1 MYVNPAR
8 NRLVEMFNDLEK
20 GECHMKRIQLTDGM
34 PSDIRRKEQSKQVNE
49 LADKIKDICSKSNLS
64 YKEKNKALYLADKEL
79 YIEIIETK

>member
-1 MYVNPAR
+1 
-8 NRLVEMFNDLEK
+8 
-20 GECHMKRIQLTDGM
+20 MKRIQLTDGM

-49 LADKIKDICSKSNLS
+49 LADKIKDICLKSKLS

>member
-1 MYVNPAR
+1 
-8 NRLVEMFNDLEK
+8 
-20 GECHMKRIQLTDGM
+20 MKRIQLTDGM

-49 LADKIKDICSKSNLS
+49 LADNIKDICSKSNLR